1 METMEDEKTRKAREK
16 QRKKKAKQRA
26 SQTLEKQ
33 RQLREENTR
42 KRAVARGN
50 LSPEKQTQLRE
61 EDTTKRALARDNLSP
76 EKQRQLWEEDI
87 RRKAVIKGNL
97 TSIPRISE
105 FVEVTDSKAKA
116 FQHILKTRI
125 GHNEQLSKEVLDF
138 MENRRKFKD
147 GDSSNL
153 IPLYEQVHQA
163 NVCVC
168 CDRFICGTDELCWI
182 NKTTLLLRKSR
193 LVLPDLNIQL
203 ESCYKVLDPDLHGLL
218 LSPRAR
224 FTTML

>member
-1 METMEDEKTRKAREK
+1 
-16 QRKKKAKQRA
+16 
-26 SQTLEKQ
+26 
-33 RQLREENTR
+33 
-42 KRAVARGN
+42 
-50 LSPEKQTQLRE
+50 
-61 EDTTKRALARDNLSP
+61 
-76 EKQRQLWEEDI
+76 
-87 RRKAVIKGNL
+87 
-97 TSIPRISE
+97 
-105 FVEVTDSKAKA
+105 VEVTDSKAKA

-138 MENRRKFKD
+138 MENQRKFKD
-147 GDSSNL
+147 GDSSSL

-182 NKTTLLLRKSR
+182 KKTTLLLQKSR

-224 FTTML
+224 FTTKGEYLCCSQCFRSLKDDMIKTPPKFATANNFVIGILPSSL